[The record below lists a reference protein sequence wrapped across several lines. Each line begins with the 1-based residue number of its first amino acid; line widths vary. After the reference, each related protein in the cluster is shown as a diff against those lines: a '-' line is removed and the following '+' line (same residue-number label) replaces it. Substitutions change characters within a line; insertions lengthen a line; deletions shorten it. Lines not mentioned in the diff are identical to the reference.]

1 MSLSS
6 RFWDFSQKPN
16 IKTEILAGFTVAM
29 TMIPESLSFAIIA
42 GLPPLTGLYAA
53 FIMGIFT
60 AIFGGRPGMISGGA
74 GATIIVMLALIKMY
88 GIEYL
93 FAAVILAG
101 IIQILVGIFKFGKFI
116 KLLPVPV
123 MYGFVNGLAVFIFLS
138 QLEQFKVEGEWLS
151 GTALWIMAGL
161 VIATIIIVYLF
172 PKITKKFPPSLM
184 AILIVFALVFSFDI
198 PTKTIGDIAQI
209 SGGFPPFHIP
219 NIPFTMDTFWIV
231 LPFAGL
237 MAGVGLLESLL
248 TLSLVDDITQ
258 TKGQKN
264 REIIAQGGA
273 NIING
278 FFTGMGGC
286 AMIAQT
292 FVNLNSGAKTRLS
305 GILAALIILS
315 IILWGAPIIEQVPIA
330 ALVGIMIMVAV
341 ATFKWS
347 SLRIVNKMPK
357 ADIFIGILV
366 ALLTIIYHNLALA
379 VLVGVVLSAL
389 VFSWNSSEQLCISK
403 SIVDHTVQYTVMGPL
418 FFGSSSTFIEQFDY
432 HSDLEYV
439 TIDMEKCIV
448 LDMSGLDALQIV
460 QDKYAQQHKKV
471 CFTNLQPASYRLLEK
486 SKIQLNLV

>member
-74 GATIIVMLALIKMY
+74 GATIIVMLALIKMH

-138 QLEQFKVEGEWLS
+138 QLEQFKVEGEWLT

-161 VIATIIIVYLF
+161 VVATIIIVYLF

-305 GILAALIILS
+305 GILAALIILA

-330 ALVGIMIMVAV
+330 ALVGIMIMVAI

-389 VFSWNSSEQLCISK
+389 VFSWNSSGQLCISK
-403 SIVDHTVQYTVMGPL
+403 SIVVHTVQYTVMGPL

-460 QDKYAQQHKKV
+460 QDKYQILGKKIT
-471 CFTNLQPASYRLLEK
+471 FLNIQAGSMQILEK
-486 SKIQLNLV
+486 SKITININ